1 LWRYLLRCPWFE
13 TPGRE
18 GGRAPHHDESH
29 FSRDLVRERKHRH
42 GKRVRPVSRKEQPR
56 VLDLDDAPRLA
67 LDPGD
72 TVTPAW

>member
-1 LWRYLLRCPWFE
+1 VE
-13 TPGRE
+13 GRE
-18 GGRAPHHDESH
+18 
-29 FSRDLVRERKHRH
+29 H
-42 GKRVRPVSRKEQPR
+42 GAEQGDAEGRPVFRKEQPR